1 MRGSAKPGLV
11 TNSYS
16 TLYLTYALKDVLGTK
31 RVSSLLIGLLAVT
44 LVTAGIAGMQQ
55 VAAAKKS
62 YKLIVYLD
70 GAFKPN
76 NLPSFKVVVY
86 NSDHKKILS
95 DKVTPNFSDSH
106 QKISP
111 KSGYKIVD
119 KAKQHPSQ
127 IEVCAQQVF
136 SIDSKAQTHDDC
148 FDIKQ
153 NKAKTY
159 WYSIFDYPLLEGFE
173 GD

>member
-1 MRGSAKPGLV
+1 MLWTKGV
-11 TNSYS
+11 TI
-16 TLYLTYALKDVLGTK
+16 
-31 RVSSLLIGLLAVT
+31 LLIGVLAIT
-44 LVTAGIAGMQQ
+44 LVTAGISGMHQ
-55 VAAAKKS
+55 VAEAKKS

-76 NLPSFKVVVY
+76 NLPSFKIVVY

-95 DKVTPNFSDSH
+95 DKVTPNFSDSY

-127 IEVCAQQVF
+127 IEVCAQQGF
-136 SIDSKAQTHDDC
+136 SVDSKAQTHL
-148 FDIKQ
+148 F
-153 NKAKTY
+153 
-159 WYSIFDYPLLEGFE
+159 
-173 GD
+173 